1 MSTRILLGKHI
12 KCQCCPQ
19 IETSQLICRENQ
31 LTGFYMRATRALTGF
46 KEDNLSQ
53 RNCQNPFSHPGLQGI
68 SQKIK
73 TAGAFS
79 WKWEIRVVF
88 MKSGHHSWQQE
99 NFFSYNPLIA
109 GKYHLGE
116 KYFRVWHCTTHKSPL
131 GNVRFFVYHKLGTW
145 NRNKQADWFWLD
157 KSSK

>member
-1 MSTRILLGKHI
+1 MSTKILLGKHI

-31 LTGFYMRATRALTGF
+31 LTGFYMRATLALIGF

-73 TAGAFS
+73 TAG
-79 WKWEIRVVF
+79 E
-88 MKSGHHSWQQE
+88 
-99 NFFSYNPLIA
+99 
-109 GKYHLGE
+109 
-116 KYFRVWHCTTHKSPL
+116 
-131 GNVRFFVYHKLGTW
+131 
-145 NRNKQADWFWLD
+145 
-157 KSSK
+157 